1 MRRSEAEK
9 MAAGEWY
16 SCLDPE
22 LERMRVQA
30 RTAVLVHN
38 TIAVELRG
46 GCAPVLADLFKAIGR
61 DVFIEAPFHCAYG
74 VNIDLGNRV
83 YLNAGCTILDTAPV
97 RIGAGSMLGPNVQ
110 IYCAEHHKDLEHR
123 RAGLEIAHPVTIGTD
138 VWIGG
143 GAILLPGV
151 SVGDGAIIGA
161 GSVVT
166 RDVEAGQTVVGNPA
180 RQIGEIRPEGQ
191 TTVEPGTV

>member
-1 MRRSEAEK
+1 MDRSEAEK

-22 LERMRVQA
+22 LDEMRIRA
-30 RTAVLVHN
+30 RVAVRAHN
-38 TIAVELRG
+38 TIAVDLRG
-46 GCAPVLADLFKAIGR
+46 GCAPDLGALFKSIGG

-74 VNIDLGNRV
+74 VNIDLGDRV

-97 RIGAGSMLGPNVQ
+97 KIGDGSMFGPNVQ
-110 IYCAEHHKDLEHR
+110 IYCAEHHKDIEQR
-123 RAGLEIAHPVTIGTD
+123 RAGQEIAHPVTIGTD

-166 RDVEAGQTVVGNPA
+166 RDVAAGQTVVGNPA
-180 RQIGEIRPEGQ
+180 RPMGERSAR
-191 TTVEPGTV
+191 

>member
-16 SCLDPE
+16 CCLDPE
-22 LERMRVQA
+22 LEGMRVQA

-38 TIAVELRG
+38 TLAVELRG
-46 GCAPVLADLFKAIGR
+46 GCAPVLADLFYAIGR

-74 VNIDLGNRV
+74 VNIDLGDRV
-83 YLNAGCTILDTAPV
+83 YLNAGCTILDTALV

-110 IYCAEHHKDLEHR
+110 IYCAEHHKEVEQR

-151 SVGDGAIIGA
+151 RVGDGAIIGA

-166 RDVEAGQTVVGNPA
+166 RDVEAGQRVVGNPA
-180 RQIGEIRPEGQ
+180 RGMNETPSERQ
-191 TTVEPGTV
+191 TSVGPGTF

>member
-1 MRRSEAEK
+1 
-9 MAAGEWY
+9 
-16 SCLDPE
+16 
-22 LERMRVQA
+22 
-30 RTAVLVHN
+30 
-38 TIAVELRG
+38 
-46 GCAPVLADLFKAIGR
+46 
-61 DVFIEAPFHCAYG
+61 
-74 VNIDLGNRV
+74 
-83 YLNAGCTILDTAPV
+83 V

-151 SVGDGAIIGA
+151 SVGGGAIIGA

-180 RQIGEIRPEGQ
+180 RQNGEIRPEGQ

>member
-1 MRRSEAEK
+1 MRKSEAKK

-22 LERMRVQA
+22 LEQMRIRA
-30 RTAVLVHN
+30 RTAVLAHN
-38 TIAVELRG
+38 TLAVELRG
-46 GCAPVLADLFKAIGR
+46 SCAPDLAELLNSIGQ

-74 VNIDLGNRV
+74 VNIHIGDRV

-110 IYCAEHHKDLEHR
+110 IYCAEHHKGIAER
-123 RAGLEIAHPVTIGTD
+123 RAGLEIAHPVTIGAD

-151 SVGDGAIIGA
+151 NVGNGAIVGA

-166 RDVEAGQTVVGNPA
+166 RDVGTVQSVVGNPA
-180 RQIGEIRPEGQ
+180 RQMGERAVQDPQ
-191 TTVEPGTV
+191 TEND

>member
-83 YLNAGCTILDTAPV
+83 YLNSGCTILDTATV

-123 RAGLEIAHPVTIGTD
+123 RDGLEIAHPVTIGTD

-180 RQIGEIRPEGQ
+180 RQIGEIRLEGQ
-191 TTVEPGTV
+191 TTVEPGAV